1 MVAGEILK
9 IFTHQDHNFLTAS
22 IPVHRLEVHVGRL
35 VAAGYKV
42 GIVSQTETA
51 ALKAAGTNRNVPF
64 TRKLTALYTRSTMIG
79 LDSGDLAEENS
90 SVSMVTNYLVCIY
103 DNGSKKGVQEHQL
116 GLVAV
121 QPSTGDVIYDCFL
134 DSGARPELETRL
146 SHIQPVEVLLS
157 TDVSMETENAVKS
170 LQIVSEQGEDKM
182 RVEKLNF
189 ERFEQSYS
197 FRKLNSFYKTVQ
209 ALDFILELPKPVQ
222 CCLGALIEYLEDF
235 NLQSTLSDVSLFT
248 KFSTL
253 TETMQLDSRVLHNLE
268 VFVNQTDGSERGSLF
283 SMVNHTQ
290 TKAGARLL
298 KTWLAKPLINYS
310 EIMKRQEAVKHLV
323 ECDLEETEGWSSA
336 LRNLPDLEQKLMSAF
351 LKKIK
356 PADFYNMCVAL
367 ETVRSEFAKKRSKSQ
382 RHVTSHLLSNYLTNV
397 PDLLSDVG
405 HIVESLNGKAAKSF
419 STCYQRFR
427 QAVRCLAELDCLLSL
442 ATVGRQQGYTRPI
455 MVENDLVIDVTKG
468 GHPVVQSLLSET
480 GQYVYNDTHL
490 QAGDRRVML
499 ITGPNMGGKS
509 CYIRQ
514 VALFVLLAQMGSYV
528 PAEAARIGVF
538 DGIYTRMGAKD
549 DIFRGQSTF
558 MTELVETSDIMSK
571 VTDRSLVILD
581 ELGRGTSTHD
591 GMAIAY
597 AALDHFIKKSQCFLL
612 FVTHYPMLAE
622 FEALFPQTVTNH
634 HMAFY
639 MVANDDSDS
648 EDLSQVVFLYQL
660 VEGKASRSYGLNVAR
675 LAGLPQCIVTSA
687 RQLSH
692 GMEERELTHRK
703 QVELFQNL
711 MCNPGLDV
719 RHVLGEK
726 KSADLKR

>member
-1 MVAGEILK
+1 MGY
-9 IFTHQDHNFLTAS
+9 FT
-22 IPVHRLEVHVGRL
+22 
-35 VAAGYKV
+35 
-42 GIVSQTETA
+42 
-51 ALKAAGTNRNVPF
+51 
-64 TRKLTALYTRSTMIG
+64 
-79 LDSGDLAEENS
+79 
-90 SVSMVTNYLVCIY
+90 
-103 DNGSKKGVQEHQL
+103 
-116 GLVAV
+116 
-121 QPSTGDVIYDCFL
+121 
-134 DSGARPELETRL
+134 
-146 SHIQPVEVLLS
+146 
-157 TDVSMETENAVKS
+157 
-170 LQIVSEQGEDKM
+170 
-182 RVEKLNF
+182 
-189 ERFEQSYS
+189 
-197 FRKLNSFYKTVQ
+197 

-405 HIVESLNGKAAKSF
+405 HIVESLNGKAAKENNKSEVFANLDAYPDVRECQARILDIEREFQDHRRHVRLTLGQPGLEYATVLGTEYLIEVKNANLGMVPKDWIKLSSTKVVGRFHSPFIVVKYSELQQAREQLGISTDQAWETFLESF